1 MSGRLADYQSVHI
14 VGVGGAGMSAIATVL
29 VAMGHQVSG
38 SDVRD
43 SATLERLRAL
53 GVAVHVGH
61 DANHVASADLVAIS
75 SAIGDAN
82 VELRA
87 ARASDI
93 PVWSRAETLVAI
105 TAERRLIAVA
115 GTHGKTTTSSM
126 LALIL
131 VEAGL
136 QPSFLI
142 GGDLNEIGTNA
153 SWGDGAFLVAEADE
167 SDGTF
172 LELAPEIAV
181 VTSVEADH
189 LDHFGS
195 LGAIEDAFRDFL
207 APLGDA
213 AIVCADD
220 PGALRCA
227 PDGATTY
234 GFARDASLRIAD
246 FTSARAEISFSLR
259 AGSEDLGRFAI
270 PVPGAHNA
278 RNATG
283 AIAAA
288 LRAGAG
294 VDDARR
300 ALARFGGV
308 ARRFQFRGEV
318 AGVSLVDDY
327 AHLPGEVT
335 AVLAAARSGGWK
347 RIVCVFQPHRFSRTA
362 SLAPAFAEAFE
373 DADVVVI
380 TDIYPAGETPLPGVS
395 GRLVSNAVFGAHPE
409 ADVTYV
415 ADRTTLAAYLGGVL
429 RAGDCCLSL
438 GAGDLT
444 SLPDELLE
452 QLR

>member
-1 MSGRLADYQSVHI
+1 VSGRLERFRSIHI
-14 VGVGGAGMSAIATVL
+14 VGIGGAGMSAIATVL
-29 VAMGHQVSG
+29 VAMGHDVSG

-53 GVAVHVGH
+53 GVTVHVGH
-61 DANHVASADLVAIS
+61 DAGNLDGADLVAIS

-87 ARASDI
+87 ARDGGI

-153 SWGDGAFLVAEADE
+153 TWGEGAFLVAEADE

-195 LGAIEDAFRDFL
+195 LEAIEDAFRAFL
-207 APLGDA
+207 APLGER

-220 PGALRCA
+220 PGALRSVPA
-227 PDGATTY
+227 GATTY
-234 GFARDASLRIAD
+234 GFSEDAALRITD
-246 FTSARAEISFSLR
+246 FTSARAEIAFSLQL
-259 AGSEDLGRFAI
+259 GGDDLGRFAI

-294 VDDARR
+294 ADDARR

-308 ARRFQFRGEV
+308 ARRFQFRGDV
-318 AGVSLVDDY
+318 AGVTLVDDY

-335 AVLAAARSGGWK
+335 AVLAAAATGGWD
-347 RIVCVFQPHRFSRTA
+347 RIVCIFQPHRFSRTA
-362 SLAPAFAEAFE
+362 SLAPAFADAFA
-373 DADVVVI
+373 DADVVVV

-395 GRLVSNAVFGAHPE
+395 GRLVSDAVSRAHPD

-415 ADRTTLAAYLGGVL
+415 ADRANVAFYLAGVL
-429 RAGDCCLSL
+429 RPGDCCLTL

-444 SLPDELLE
+444 SLADELLE
-452 QLR
+452 RLG